1 MDDKLSRLIPAE
13 DKPKLNVA
21 YKVVLAALS
30 AAAFITQASANPMK
44 EGILRIGGSTTLLP
58 TVSTVASDFMRKFRT
73 WDKVNVSLPKKRV
86 IIFVSGGGSGFG
98 IKSTVN
104 GTVNIGLASRDLKEK
119 EKKLMEEY
127 QTYLVGRDALVFAVN
142 KENPLAAV
150 RRGFTLAEIAELF
163 SGEKRTFNDVD
174 SSLPADGMVL
184 FVRDSGAG
192 SAEMLQKLALKKKKI
207 SPEALQLPSQGSLLK
222 KLENNTSGMGYIS
235 SGLAFASDKLAIF
248 DLEGITPTNENVIN
262 GKYVFIR
269 PLLFVVKGKP
279 DPMTRAFIDYML
291 DEGQKVIKANH
302 YVPASHSK

>member
-1 MDDKLSRLIPAE
+1 MS
-13 DKPKLNVA
+13 VA
-21 YKVVLAALS
+21 YKLVVAALS
-30 AAAFITQASANPMK
+30 AAAFITQASASPMK
-44 EGILRIGGSTTLLP
+44 DGILRIGGSTTLLP
-58 TVSTVASDFMRKFRT
+58 SVSTVASDFMRKFRT

-98 IKSTVN
+98 IQSTVN

-150 RRGFTLAEIAELF
+150 RKGFTLAEIAELF

-174 SSLPADGMVL
+174 YSLPADGMVL

-207 SPEALQLPSQGSLLK
+207 SPEALQLPSQGALLK

-291 DEGQKVIKANH
+291 DEGQTVIKANH

>member
-1 MDDKLSRLIPAE
+1 MDDKLSRLIPGE
-13 DKPKLNVA
+13 DKPKLSVA

-163 SGEKRTFNDVD
+163 SGEKRTFNAVD

>member
-1 MDDKLSRLIPAE
+1 M
-13 DKPKLNVA
+13 NVA